1 MTHVLMSPEEEEERD
16 DALAEVVD
24 PMFMR
29 GGEMDA
35 EGEAEHDDAGAVFGS
50 AGDGDPEGDAMVEA

>member
-16 DALAEVVD
+16 DALAEVID

-29 GGEMDA
+29 GGDMDA
-35 EGEAEHDDAGAVFGS
+35 DGEAEPDEAGAMFGS
-50 AGDGDPEGDAMVEA
+50 AGDGEADTTEE